1 MHNIVINMNTL
12 KVVNY
17 DIKCKPFEFI
27 VEVENIN
34 DIKKTINEK
43 VKNHKT
49 LFGERLYIVE
59 HNGSKIQIVES
70 QLKNRICE
78 PVFEYVDTDKEVS
91 LVDFPTKFTLKDIM
105 DAKEKE
111 LKNNNY
117 SLCELFE
124 INLYKLVNK
133 EYENHKADIGYK
145 VIKIHKNGEVN
156 LNPIIFDKT
165 VNNVYIPID
174 LNKVEV
180 QYKIN
185 ESGDFVKLND
195 NNLLLES
202 TISSIELIL
211 INRDKDVYELNNFYI
226 LGK

>member
-1 MHNIVINMNTL
+1 MHNIIINMNTL

-27 VEVENIN
+27 VEIENIEN
-34 DIKKTINEK
+34 IKKTIKEK

-59 HNGSKIQIVES
+59 HNGNKIQIVES

-78 PVFEYVDTDKEVS
+78 PVFEYINTDKNVS
-91 LVDFPTKFTLKDIM
+91 LVDFPTKFTLKDII
-105 DAKEKE
+105 DAKEEE
-111 LKNNNY
+111 LKNNYY
-117 SLCELFE
+117 SFCKLFE
-124 INLYKLVNK
+124 IDLYKLVNK

-145 VIKIHKNGEVN
+145 IIKIHKNGEVN
-156 LNPIIFDKT
+156 LNPIILDKM
-165 VNNVYIPID
+165 VSNIYIPID
-174 LNKVEV
+174 LNKIQVKYRV
-180 QYKIN
+180 N
-185 ESGDFVKLND
+185 ESKEFVNLNN
-195 NNLLLES
+195 NNLLLEN

-211 INRDKDVYELNNFYI
+211 INQSNDIYELNNFYI